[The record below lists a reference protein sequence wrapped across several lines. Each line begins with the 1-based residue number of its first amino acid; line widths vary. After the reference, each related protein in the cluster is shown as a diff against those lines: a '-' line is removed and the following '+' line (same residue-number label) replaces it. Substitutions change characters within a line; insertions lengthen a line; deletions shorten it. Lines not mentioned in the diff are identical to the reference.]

1 VPARAAGA
9 STTGSTP
16 SGAPGDVAAPVSAS
30 PATPDGAH
38 ALTGAAASTPT
49 APVPREASAT
59 ATARGAAGAGTGS
72 GALAQAGAATTGA
85 ETGSVAAAP
94 GAQAQAGGSANASAG
109 GPTLAT
115 GVGMQEMID
124 SIRATIEIA
133 ARQGVTQAR
142 IALEP
147 EDLGHIS
154 IRLSQ
159 TSDGLLARVSADTP
173 AAVQALAEGRSELHQ
188 SLSSLGVSLLRLD
201 ISSFGQPQAGS
212 REDRSAGNP
221 DGTST
226 AGPAQDSE
234 AADDAATG
242 ALDGAGA
249 PAPIAGGE
257 LVDVLA

>member
-1 VPARAAGA
+1 
-9 STTGSTP
+9 
-16 SGAPGDVAAPVSAS
+16 
-30 PATPDGAH
+30 
-38 ALTGAAASTPT
+38 
-49 APVPREASAT
+49 
-59 ATARGAAGAGTGS
+59 
-72 GALAQAGAATTGA
+72 
-85 ETGSVAAAP
+85 
-94 GAQAQAGGSANASAG
+94 
-109 GPTLAT
+109 LAT
-115 GVGMQEMID
+115 GVGMQDMID

-212 REDRSAGNP
+212 REDSAGNR

-226 AGPAQDSE
+226 ARPAQDSE

-242 ALDGAGA
+242 ELDGAGA